1 MWRREMH
8 AGVAV
13 GYVKEGDKLVKL
25 SVDRGITLN
34 WILTKKILHGT
45 ARTGLMF
52 LRISISG
59 RLL

>member
-1 MWRREMH
+1 MH

>member
-1 MWRREMH
+1 MH
-8 AGVAV
+8 AGVSV
-13 GYVKEGDKLVKL
+13 GYVKQGDKLVIL

-34 WILTKKILHGT
+34 WILTNKLHGT

-52 LRISISG
+52 LGISG